1 MLHFL
6 PLLNYRMGH
15 LMSGANDTADVPIK
29 EPSVADEFWQGV
41 RDELPLMFGVIPFGL
56 VFGVIGIESGLTSLQ
71 TILLSSILFGGASQ
85 VVFAQLWAGGVP
97 ALILGSSVCVIN
109 IRHVLYS
116 ASVASYLQHLSLGWR
131 LLLGYLLTDEAY
143 AVSIRRFTNGCSGK
157 FQHFHLLGSGSLLWA
172 SWQAS
177 TIAGVVVGETIPESW
192 SLTFAIP
199 LTFIAIIAPIM
210 RTRAELA
217 AAVSAGSLAIIGQ
230 PLPWNSWLIIAALGG
245 IATGWL
251 VHRHD
256 NAKRRNQ

>member
-1 MLHFL
+1 
-6 PLLNYRMGH
+6 
-15 LMSGANDTADVPIK
+15 MSGAKDTADVPAK
-29 EPSVADEFWQGV
+29 APSAVDEFWQGV
-41 RDELPLMFGVIPFGL
+41 RDDLPLMFGVIPFGL
-56 VFGVIGIESGLTSLQ
+56 VFGVIGIESGLTSVQ

-143 AVSIRRFTNGCSGK
+143 AVSIRRFTNVYSGK

-172 SWQAS
+172 SWQTS
-177 TIAGVVVGETIPESW
+177 TIVGVVVGETIPESW

-210 RTRAELA
+210 RTRAEIA

-230 PLPWNSWLIIAALGG
+230 PLPWNSWLVIAALGG
-245 IATGWL
+245 IASGWL
-251 VHRHD
+251 VNRH
-256 NAKRRNQ
+256 NKSKRRKQ

>member
-1 MLHFL
+1 
-6 PLLNYRMGH
+6 
-15 LMSGANDTADVPIK
+15 MSGANDTADVPTK
-29 EPSVADEFWQGV
+29 APSAADEFWQGV

-56 VFGVIGIESGLTSLQ
+56 VFGVIGIESGLTSVQ

-85 VVFAQLWAGGVP
+85 VVFAQLWVGGVP

-143 AVSIRRFTNGCSGK
+143 AVSIRRFTNGHSGK

-172 SWQAS
+172 SWQTS

-192 SLTFAIP
+192 SLAFAIP

-210 RTRAELA
+210 RTRAEIA
-217 AAVSAGSLAIIGQ
+217 AAVSAGTLAIIGQ
-230 PLPWNSWLIIAALGG
+230 SLPWNSWLIIAALGG
-245 IATGWL
+245 IAAGWL
-251 VHRHD
+251 VNRH
-256 NAKRRNQ
+256 NNSKRRKQ

>member
-1 MLHFL
+1 
-6 PLLNYRMGH
+6 
-15 LMSGANDTADVPIK
+15 MSGAKDTAYVPAK
-29 EPSVADEFWQGV
+29 APSAADEFWQGV
-41 RDELPLMFGVIPFGL
+41 RDELPLMFGVVPFGL
-56 VFGVIGIESGLTSLQ
+56 VFGVIGIESGLTSIQ

-143 AVSIRRFTNGCSGK
+143 AVSIRRFTNGYSGK

-172 SWQAS
+172 SWQTS
-177 TIAGVVVGETIPESW
+177 TIVGVVVGETIPEAW
-192 SLTFAIP
+192 SLSFAIP

-210 RTRAELA
+210 RTRAEIA

-230 PLPWNSWLIIAALGG
+230 QLPWNSWLIIAALGG
-245 IATGWL
+245 IAAGWL
-251 VHRHD
+251 VNCHNNSKGR
-256 NAKRRNQ
+256 KQ

>member
-1 MLHFL
+1 
-6 PLLNYRMGH
+6 
-15 LMSGANDTADVPIK
+15 MSGANDTANLPIK
-29 EPSVADEFWQGV
+29 EPSAADEFWQGV

-56 VFGVIGIESGLTSLQ
+56 VFGVIGTESGLTSLQ

-97 ALILGSSVCVIN
+97 AFILGSSVCVIN

-143 AVSIRRFTNGCSGK
+143 AVSIRRFTGGCSGK

-172 SWQAS
+172 SWQTS
-177 TIAGVVVGETIPESW
+177 TIAGVVVGETIPRSW

-210 RTRAELA
+210 RTRAEIA
-217 AAVSAGSLAIIGQ
+217 AAISAGSLAIVGQ
-230 PLPWNSWLIIAALGG
+230 SLPWNSWLVIAALGG
-245 IATGWL
+245 IAAGWL
-251 VHRHD
+251 VNRHN
-256 NAKRRNQ
+256 NAERRKQ